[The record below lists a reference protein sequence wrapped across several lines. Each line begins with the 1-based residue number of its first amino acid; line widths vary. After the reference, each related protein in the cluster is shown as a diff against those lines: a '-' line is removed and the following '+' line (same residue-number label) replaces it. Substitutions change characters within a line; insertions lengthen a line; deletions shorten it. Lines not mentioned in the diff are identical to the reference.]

1 MDDHEHDYYDDDLI
15 LVVVITFSII
25 NVIIIIILSLLS
37 SSLQLFQDSNDDVNV
52 KDDDSGDSG
61 DFHGVSYY

>member
-25 NVIIIIILSLLS
+25 NVIIIIILLS
-37 SSLQLFQDSNDDVNV
+37 WSSLQQLFQDNSNGNV
-52 KDDDSGDSG
+52 KDDGDSG
-61 DFHGVSYY
+61 DFHGVSYYY